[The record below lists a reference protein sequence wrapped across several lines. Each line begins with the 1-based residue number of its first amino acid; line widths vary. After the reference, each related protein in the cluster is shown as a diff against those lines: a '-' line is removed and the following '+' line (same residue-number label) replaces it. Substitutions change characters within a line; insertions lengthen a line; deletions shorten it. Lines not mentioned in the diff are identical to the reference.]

1 MVQRRAARFIT
12 WPTGREPQNGPT
24 QGYKV
29 HHLTNRQGTSKWSNA
44 GLQGSSPDQQAGNL
58 KMVQRRAAKFI
69 TWTTGR
75 EPLNGPMQGCKV
87 YHLTNRQG
95 TSKWT
100 NAGLQGSSPDQQ
112 AGNMHVVLVI
122 CFNTWTGSVWK
133 TSVKMLDLTW
143 CI

>member
-1 MVQRRAARFIT
+1 MTVSRNESLNKFNYTLHWSSTPVIRRSQIFWSNSLEQENHVNNVHNKSKINQLKMVQRRAARFIT
-12 WPTGREPQNGPT
+12 WP
-24 QGYKV
+24 
-29 HHLTNRQGTSKWSNA
+29 
-44 GLQGSSPDQQAGNL
+44 
-58 KMVQRRAAKFI
+58 
-69 TWTTGR
+69 TGR